1 MKSNYIFRKVTKTND
16 TLMQSCIALYQTCC
30 NADNLQHSCCY
41 EDVFDVFTDYPRL
54 YYTFLEKEFIGFLSA
69 YIIDENS
76 VEICVFVH
84 PKHRNKKIGT
94 TLLHHFLKDY
104 DMENIEVYV
113 RPDNFAGIHF
123 LKQNNFHLTSTELFM
138 SAHLKSFLSETIDS
152 PNYKIEFSTNT
163 IKYIIHDE
171 CVGSC
176 HISRL
181 SDTRICLSDV
191 EIFEAYQNK
200 GLGYQFMHKVLRE
213 MAFYFHDVILH
224 VTKEN
229 IPAYKLYQKLGFQEM
244 ESTQIYGL
252 HRDFPTL

>member
-1 MKSNYIFRKVTKTND
+1 MKSNYIFRKVTELNE
-16 TLMQSCIALYQTCC
+16 TLIQSCEALHQTCC
-30 NADNLQHSCCY
+30 NADGLQHSCCF
-41 EDVFDVFTDYPRL
+41 EDTFDVFTNYPRL
-54 YYTFLEKEFIGFLSA
+54 YYTLLEKEFIGFLSA
-69 YIIDENS
+69 YIIDGNN

-84 PKHRNKKIGT
+84 PKHRNQKIGT

-104 DMENIEVYV
+104 DMENIEIFV

-123 LKQNNFHLTSTELFM
+123 LKQNNFYLTSTELFM
-138 SAHLKSFLSETIDS
+138 GARLKSFLSEMNDYS
-152 PNYKIEFSTNT
+152 DAKIEFSTNT
-163 IKYIIHDE
+163 FKYIIEHE

-181 SDTRICLSDV
+181 SDTRICISDV
-191 EIFEAYQNK
+191 EIFEMHQNK
-200 GLGYQFMHKVLRE
+200 GLGYQFLQKVLRE
-213 MAFYFHDVILH
+213 MALYFHDVILH

-229 IPAYKLYQKLGFQEM
+229 IPAYKLYKKLGFQEM